1 MRYFLILAIL
11 IIVACSQQD
20 VDPCTQAPIGK
31 SETELTKELGQPIQA
46 SDIENNKKALM
57 FKGENIPSM
66 MVVELT
72 KNSKDIFTVTYC
84 NVM

>member
-1 MRYFLILAIL
+1 
-11 IIVACSQQD
+11 
-20 VDPCTQAPIGK
+20 
-31 SETELTKELGQPIQA
+31 
-46 SDIENNKKALM
+46 M